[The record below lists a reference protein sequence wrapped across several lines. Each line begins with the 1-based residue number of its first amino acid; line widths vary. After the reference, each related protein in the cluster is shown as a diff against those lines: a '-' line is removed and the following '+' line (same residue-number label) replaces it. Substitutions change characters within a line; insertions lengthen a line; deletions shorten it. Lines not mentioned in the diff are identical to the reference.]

1 MRFLIFIWVA
11 ISVWGCNQGSYT
23 LNREVKAFI
32 GREILFSDN
41 LQFCSNGTDMGQEFF
56 DGARFKIINY
66 IDTAG
71 CEECK
76 LHLFDWG
83 RLQRGL
89 DTLDLGIKICFI
101 VWSSN
106 LKSIEQLSRI
116 HRFNLPIFS
125 DSIGVFLN
133 SNPIPLISG
142 FRTCLV
148 DSCNRVVLV
157 GSPLYNNTLL
167 KLYIESCSR

>member
-1 MRFLIFIWVA
+1 MRFLIFILVT
-11 ISVWGCNQGSYT
+11 ISVLGCSQRRST

-32 GREILFSDN
+32 GREILFSDS
-41 LQFCSNGTDMGQEFF
+41 LQFCSNGTDMGQAFF

-89 DTLDLGIKICFI
+89 DTLELGVKVCFV
-101 VWSSN
+101 VWSN
-106 LKSIEQLSRI
+106 DTEKIEQLSTI
-116 HRFNLPIFS
+116 HRFNLPIIS
-125 DSIGVFLN
+125 DSLGLFLK
-133 SNPIPLISG
+133 SNPIPYISG

-157 GSPLYNNTLL
+157 GSPLYNNKLL